1 MTQVQARFP
10 RWAIALL
17 AAATSCSYT
26 PLAVS
31 GAANLTDVAP
41 PAESSHPTLLS
52 RATTQSRVLWRGN
65 FGQGWEQ
72 RWGVQQRGGFGP
84 QNRQIASER
93 GGTHPLFLRVR
104 YPQGSISP
112 GAVSRYNVPLGG
124 SQFFARLPI
133 GPQEAVRL
141 SYAVRFSSNFSFV
154 RGGKLPGLYGGAGN
168 TGGNIPNGTDGF
180 STRFMWRQNG
190 AGEVYAYLPTSRGYG
205 TSIGRGNWRFST
217 GVWHRIDQEVT
228 LNTPGQANGRIR
240 VWFNGR
246 QVLDQRGVTFR
257 TVPQL
262 QIDGILFSTFFGG
275 EDPSWA
281 TPRSVHADFADFVV
295 YSVP

>member
-31 GAANLTDVAP
+31 GAANLTNVASS
-41 PAESSHPTLLS
+41 AESSHPTLLS
-52 RATTQSRVLWRGN
+52 RATPQSRVLWRGN

-141 SYAVRFSSNFSFV
+141 SYAVRFSSNFNFV

-205 TSIGRGNWRFST
+205 TSIGQGNWRFSP

-246 QVLDQRGVTFR
+246 QVLDQQGLTFR

>member
-31 GAANLTDVAP
+31 GTANLTDVAP

-72 RWGVQQRGGFGP
+72 RWGVQTRGGFGP
-84 QNRQIASER
+84 QNRQIVSER

-154 RGGKLPGLYGGAGN
+154 RGGKLPGLYGGRGN
-168 TGGNIPNGTDGF
+168 TGGSIPNGTDGF

-246 QVLDQRGVTFR
+246 QVLDQQGVTFR
-257 TVPQL
+257 TVPEL

>member
-1 MTQVQARFP
+1 MKPVQVQTW

-17 AAATSCSYT
+17 AIATSCT
-26 PLAVS
+26 PTSIA
-31 GAANLTDVAP
+31 
-41 PAESSHPTLLS
+41 SSDPS
-52 RATTQSRVLWRGN
+52 ASSSAIPSPKTTQVSQANRTTTQPRILWRGN

-84 QNRQIASER
+84 QNRQVVSER
-93 GGTHPLFLRVR
+93 NGTHPLFLRVR

-112 GAVSRYNVPLGG
+112 GAVNRYNAPLGG

-141 SYAVRFSSNFSFV
+141 SYAVRFSSNFNFV

-168 TGGNIPNGTDGF
+168 TGGNIPDGTDGF
-180 STRFMWRQNG
+180 STRFMWRQDG
-190 AGEVYAYLPTSRGYG
+190 TGEVYAYLPNSDRYG
-205 TSIGRGNWRFST
+205 TSIGRGNWRFRT
-217 GVWHRIDQEVT
+217 GVWHRIEQEVT
-228 LNTPGQANGRIR
+228 LNTPGRANGRIR
-240 VWFNGR
+240 VWFNSR
-246 QVLDQRGVTFR
+246 QVLDQGGLTFR
-257 TVPQL
+257 TVPDL

-275 EDPSWA
+275 DDPSWA

-295 YSVP
+295 YAAQ